1 MTKGNIIILGAGYGG
16 IRVAQQL
23 SKLLKNRQDF
33 KIILVN
39 KDYYH
44 TLMTQLYEPAVGTK
58 ACSDV
63 VIPLSEIL
71 EGSNISLVKGTV
83 SLINLKARSIVI
95 NDTSEIPF
103 QYLVIA
109 LGSMPEYFGIEGL
122 KENSMSLSSFDHACD
137 INNRI
142 NEILLKHKG
151 NGEKPLNFVVG
162 GGGLTGVEF
171 TGELASYLEEKRQEY
186 NLSKD
191 QYKIIIIE
199 AANQLLPGMSEE
211 TANYAKET
219 LEKLGVEVIIS
230 DLISRVVPGS
240 LHLKSGRDIEFSLLI
255 WAGGIRGSS
264 VLAQSGIKTD
274 NRGRLLV
281 NDYLQYVDDP
291 TIYAVGDSALVKDP
305 ETGNPVLPTAQ
316 AAMQAGK
323 KVAQNIYA
331 DITGEDVKVYKP
343 SLILLCISVGRGRGL
358 GESKK
363 FRIKGMTAALLKKMI
378 PLKYYF
384 ALGGLKLLGRRGI
397 K

>member
-264 VLAQSGIKTD
+264 VLAQSGIKQT
-274 NRGRLLV
+274 
-281 NDYLQYVDDP
+281 
-291 TIYAVGDSALVKDP
+291 T
-305 ETGNPVLPTAQ
+305 
-316 AAMQAGK
+316 
-323 KVAQNIYA
+323 VA
-331 DITGEDVKVYKP
+331 D
-343 SLILLCISVGRGRGL
+343 CW
-358 GESKK
+358 
-363 FRIKGMTAALLKKMI
+363 
-378 PLKYYF
+378 
-384 ALGGLKLLGRRGI
+384 
-397 K
+397 